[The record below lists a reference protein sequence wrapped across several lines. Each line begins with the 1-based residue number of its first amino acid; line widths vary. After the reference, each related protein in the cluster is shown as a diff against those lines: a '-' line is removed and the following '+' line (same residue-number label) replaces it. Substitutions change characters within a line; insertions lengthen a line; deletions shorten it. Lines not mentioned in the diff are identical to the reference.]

1 MTKPSKLPCF
11 DFLRNES
18 YLLRLCNKHEWKS
31 VGKCGS
37 ILIEILQGGSVDEEL
52 VSRCKK
58 QLLTTDQWGNTPLHV
73 TCYFKPHASV
83 LRKILKAASLAS
95 LLLVRKVN
103 DRGATPL
110 LIACTSSST
119 NSSRASRNFIKTLLR
134 HDADSTVAV
143 HDDDA
148 DTPFLRLIRSY
159 EMIRTFPRCKDSFLP
174 LEDIADESKVS
185 QIPVEEEGSNQTFSE
200 FWESVED
207 LIRAAWAHAF
217 PEQPFISILHG
228 AAFLA
233 GVIPTKLTDLILRV
247 YKDQLLVRSSNVVLP
262 LHLAII
268 GNRPSRQPIICK
280 QRSYFISRLLDMD
293 PSAAQNVVSSTSRSV
308 FGQAIASGLL
318 WQLPSSSTSSNK
330 RVAPPGPLMMLFQH
344 CPDAIGERDSQTGLY
359 PFQLAATTPYYCDN
373 KCPLEEEDAL
383 SLSTI
388 YNLLRLCPESIHG

>member
-1 MTKPSKLPCF
+1 MSKPSKLPLY

-18 YLLRLCNKHEWKS
+18 YLLRLCNKREWKR
-31 VGKCGS
+31 VGKCGT
-37 ILIEILQGGSVDEEL
+37 ILIEILQAGGSVDEEL
-52 VSRCKK
+52 ISRCKK
-58 QLLTTDQWGNTPLHV
+58 QLLTTDQWGNTALHV
-73 TCYFKPHASV
+73 VCYLKPHASV
-83 LRKILKAASLAS
+83 LQKILEAASLAA
-95 LLLVRKVN
+95 LLLVSKVN

-110 LIACTSSST
+110 LIACTTSITSSSL
-119 NSSRASRNFIKTLLR
+119 ASRNFIKTLLR

-159 EMIRTFPRCKDSFLP
+159 EIIRKFPKSKDSFLP
-174 LEDIADESKVS
+174 LEDVVADESKVS
-185 QIPVEEEGSNQTFSE
+185 QIPVEEEAEGPQTFPA

-247 YKDQLLVRSSNVVLP
+247 YKDQLLVRSSNLDLP

-268 GNRPSRQPIICK
+268 GNRPSRQPVICK
-280 QRSYFISRLLDMD
+280 QQSYWISRLLDMD
-293 PSAAQNVVSSTSRSV
+293 PSAVQNVVSTTSRSV

-318 WQLPSSSTSSNK
+318 WQLPTSSSSNE
-330 RVAPPGPLMMLFQH
+330 RAAPPGPLKMLFQH

-359 PFQLAATTPYYCDN
+359 PFQLAATTQYCE

-383 SLSTI
+383 SLNTI